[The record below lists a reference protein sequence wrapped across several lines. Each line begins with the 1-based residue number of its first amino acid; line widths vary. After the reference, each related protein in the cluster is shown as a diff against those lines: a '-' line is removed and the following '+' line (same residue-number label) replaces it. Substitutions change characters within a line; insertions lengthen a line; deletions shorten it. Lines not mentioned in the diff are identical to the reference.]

1 MPEYNLDEV
10 HEKLTASLTGTAE
23 LAIKKF
29 CQTVPELPKQAY
41 PEAMVGMGYQYES
54 FDMMFALIAY
64 HVQATHDESD
74 YRDRFMTMQNVL
86 QPFCSEYGIE
96 AGRPLANPHRKLYLD
111 FYESV
116 TGKKWPSVYPPS
128 SAGHWINNG
137 RFWAD
142 RMINNLKCHG
152 MTSMDRAKYNLG
164 YHWSVEYLSIGEFE
178 QLREG
183 WRKAGFDGAYIQAH
197 CDVEPEHANC
207 ATAAI
212 AEFGIV
218 DDALVRRGIRDH
230 EYDLVGFYTENT
242 ELVLAEKRRFAVRE
256 KVREAVS

>member
-1 MPEYNLDEV
+1 MSERNLDDV
-10 HEKLTASLTGTAE
+10 HEKLIASLTGTAE
-23 LAIKKF
+23 AAIKEF
-29 CQTVPELPKQAY
+29 CMVVRELPERAY
-41 PEAMVGMGYQYES
+41 TEAMVGMGYQYES

-64 HVQATHDESD
+64 NVQATHDESD
-74 YRDRFMTMQNVL
+74 YRDRYMTMQNVL

-96 AGRPLANPHRKLYLD
+96 SGRPLGHPHRKLYRD

-116 TGKKWPSVYPPS
+116 TGKKWPSIYPPS
-128 SAGHWINNG
+128 SNDPWIGNG
-137 RFWAD
+137 RFWAE

-152 MTSMDRAKYNLG
+152 MSIMDRAKYNLG

-178 QLREG
+178 QLRKG
-183 WRKAGFDGAYIQAH
+183 WLDAGFDGAYIQAH
-197 CDVEPEHANC
+197 CDVEPEHASC

-218 DDALVRRGIRDH
+218 DDALVRRGILDH

-242 ELVLAEKRRFAVRE
+242 RLARAEKNRFTARERVRDT
-256 KVREAVS
+256 VG

>member
-1 MPEYNLDEV
+1 ML
-10 HEKLTASLTGTAE
+10 
-23 LAIKKF
+23 
-29 CQTVPELPKQAY
+29 
-41 PEAMVGMGYQYES
+41 GMGYQYES

-64 HVQATHDESD
+64 NVQATHDESD
-74 YRDRFMTMQNVL
+74 YRARYMTMQNVL

-96 AGRPLANPHRKLYLD
+96 PERPLASPHRKLYLD

-116 TGKKWPSVYPPS
+116 TGRKWPSTYPPA
-128 SAGHWINNG
+128 SAGPWINNG

-142 RMINNLKCHG
+142 RMINNLKCQG
-152 MTSMDRAKYNLG
+152 MSAMDRAKYNLG

-183 WRKAGFDGAYIQAH
+183 WKRAGMDGAYIQAH
-197 CDVEPEHANC
+197 CDVEPEHASC

-212 AEFGIV
+212 AEFGVV
-218 DDALVRRGIRDH
+218 DDVLVRRGIRDH

-242 ELVLAEKRRFAVRE
+242 ELVLAEKRRFSAKEVIAE
-256 KVREAVS
+256 TMT